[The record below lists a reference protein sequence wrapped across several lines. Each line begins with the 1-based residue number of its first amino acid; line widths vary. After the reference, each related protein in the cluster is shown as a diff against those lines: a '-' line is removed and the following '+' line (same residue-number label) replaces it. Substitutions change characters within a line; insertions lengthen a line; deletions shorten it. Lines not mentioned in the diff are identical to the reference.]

1 MTNKGPSH
9 VNNIAVIGC
18 KEQFDIGKENS
29 YDLFQLG
36 ADIKP
41 NQDSALLSGP
51 CNFMECASEW
61 IFYVEY
67 R

>member
-1 MTNKGPSH
+1 MNKT
-9 VNNIAVIGC
+9 VVIGC
-18 KEQFDIGKENS
+18 KEQLDIDEENN

-51 CNFMECASEW
+51 CNSMESATEW
-61 IFYVEY
+61 AFYVEY